1 MRFSIKR
8 LTLCCSMTLSV
19 ALLSGC
25 AAYSVVNTDRY
36 GGSSSAV
43 PAEYIPSPGFCRI
56 WYKNRTPEQQP
67 PQGDCDDLKQNV
79 PDNAVLL
86 KG

>member
-1 MRFSIKR
+1 VRIPTSCFHR
-8 LTLCCSMTLSV
+8 LLILPIFVVLT
-19 ALLSGC
+19 GC
-25 AAYSVVNTDRY
+25 AAYSVVNSDRY
-36 GGSSSAV
+36 SGSSSAV

-67 PQGDCDDLKQNV
+67 AQGDCEKLKQDV

>member
-1 MRFSIKR
+1 MRLSIR
-8 LTLCCSMTLSV
+8 RFHLPLVLPIFAALT
-19 ALLSGC
+19 GC
-25 AAYSVVNTDRY
+25 AAYSVVNSDRY
-36 GGSSSAV
+36 SGSSSAV

-67 PQGDCDDLKQNV
+67 AQGDCDKLKQNV

>member
-1 MRFSIKR
+1 MRVSINHFQR
-8 LTLCCSMTLSV
+8 LMVLPVLAVLTS
-19 ALLSGC
+19 C
-25 AAYSVVNTDRY
+25 AAYSVVNSDRY
-36 GGSSSAV
+36 SGSSSAV

-67 PQGDCDDLKQNV
+67 EQGDCDKLKQNV

>member
-1 MRFSIKR
+1 MRISLAHFRQLLVLPIFIA
-8 LTLCCSMTLSV
+8 LTS
-19 ALLSGC
+19 C
-25 AAYSVVNTDRY
+25 AAYSVVNSDRY
-36 GGSSSAV
+36 SGSSSAV

-67 PQGDCDDLKQNV
+67 AQGDCETLKQNI
-79 PDNAVLL
+79 PENAVLL

>member
-1 MRFSIKR
+1 MRISTAHFRQLLALPIFVM
-8 LTLCCSMTLSV
+8 LTS
-19 ALLSGC
+19 C
-25 AAYSVVNTDRY
+25 AAYSVVNSDRY
-36 GGSSSAV
+36 SGSSSAV

-67 PQGDCDDLKQNV
+67 DQGDCETLKQNI
-79 PDNAVLL
+79 PENAVLL

>member
-1 MRFSIKR
+1 MKISTAHFRQLLVLPIFVV
-8 LTLCCSMTLSV
+8 LTS
-19 ALLSGC
+19 C
-25 AAYSVVNTDRY
+25 AAYSVVNSDRY
-36 GGSSSAV
+36 SGSSSAV

-67 PQGDCDDLKQNV
+67 AQGDCETLKQNI
-79 PDNAVLL
+79 PENAVLL

>member
-1 MRFSIKR
+1 MRISTAHFRQLLVLPIFVV
-8 LTLCCSMTLSV
+8 LTS
-19 ALLSGC
+19 C
-25 AAYSVVNTDRY
+25 AAYSVVNSDRY
-36 GGSSSAV
+36 SGSSSAV

-67 PQGDCDDLKQNV
+67 AQGDCETLKQNI
-79 PDNAVLL
+79 PENAVLL

>member
-1 MRFSIKR
+1 MSISTAYFR
-8 LTLCCSMTLSV
+8 HLLVLPIFVVLT
-19 ALLSGC
+19 GC
-25 AAYSVVNTDRY
+25 AAYSVVNSDRY
-36 GGSSSAV
+36 SGSSSAV

-67 PQGDCDDLKQNV
+67 AQGDCETLKQNI
-79 PDNAVLL
+79 PENAVLL

>member
-1 MRFSIKR
+1 MKISTVHFRQLLVLPIFVV
-8 LTLCCSMTLSV
+8 LTS
-19 ALLSGC
+19 C
-25 AAYSVVNTDRY
+25 AAYSVVNSDRY
-36 GGSSSAV
+36 SGSSSAV

-67 PQGDCDDLKQNV
+67 AQGDCETLKQNI
-79 PDNAVLL
+79 PENAVLL

>member
-1 MRFSIKR
+1 MRLPTPHLHR
-8 LTLCCSMTLSV
+8 LLVLPLFI
-19 ALLSGC
+19 ALTGC
-25 AAYSVVNTDRY
+25 AAYSVVNSDRY
-36 GGSSSAV
+36 SGSSSAV

-67 PQGDCDDLKQNV
+67 AQGDCDKLKQDV
-79 PDNAVLL
+79 PENAVLL

>member
-1 MRFSIKR
+1 MRISTAHFRQLLVLPILVM
-8 LTLCCSMTLSV
+8 LTS
-19 ALLSGC
+19 C
-25 AAYSVVNTDRY
+25 AAYSVVNSDRY
-36 GGSSSAV
+36 SGSSSAV

-67 PQGDCDDLKQNV
+67 AQGDCETLKQNI
-79 PDNAVLL
+79 PENAVLL

>member
-1 MRFSIKR
+1 MRISTAHFRQLLVLPIFIV
-8 LTLCCSMTLSV
+8 LTS
-19 ALLSGC
+19 C
-25 AAYSVVNTDRY
+25 AAYSVVNSDRY
-36 GGSSSAV
+36 SGSSSAV

-67 PQGDCDDLKQNV
+67 AQGDCETLKQNI
-79 PDNAVLL
+79 PENAVLL

>member
-1 MRFSIKR
+1 MKISTAHFRQLLVLPIFIV
-8 LTLCCSMTLSV
+8 LTS
-19 ALLSGC
+19 C
-25 AAYSVVNTDRY
+25 AAYSVVNSDRY
-36 GGSSSAV
+36 SGSSSAV

-67 PQGDCDDLKQNV
+67 AQGDCETLKQNI
-79 PDNAVLL
+79 PENAVLL

>member
-1 MRFSIKR
+1 MRIFTAHFRHVLFLPIFVV
-8 LTLCCSMTLSV
+8 LTS
-19 ALLSGC
+19 C
-25 AAYSVVNTDRY
+25 AAYSVVNSDRY
-36 GGSSSAV
+36 SGSSSAV

-67 PQGDCDDLKQNV
+67 AQGDCETLKQNI
-79 PDNAVLL
+79 PENAVLL

>member
-1 MRFSIKR
+1 MRILTPRFYR
-8 LTLCCSMTLSV
+8 LLPLPIFV
-19 ALLSGC
+19 ALTSC

-36 GGSSSAV
+36 SGSSSAV

-67 PQGDCDDLKQNV
+67 AQGDCDKLKQNV
-79 PDNAVLL
+79 PENAVQL